1 MGLEQYEIWMF
12 RPNFF
17 LLWFVEKLFCTI
29 WQIYRI
35 LSCSVKVYH
44 SLKKGASFL
53 VNFSSGDRE
62 VVWDT
67 RCNVVLFFNPDNYC
81 LPHFFS
87 ICRFALLNVFSF
99 FFVHID
105 KRTKLEFSIFT
116 MKKSFFNKCVIAN
129 TFAWRYLL
137 WSFIPWLCPAVITS
151 SYQKVFLW
159 EDENI
164 ISKSR

>member
-1 MGLEQYEIWMF
+1 M
-12 RPNFF
+12 
-17 LLWFVEKLFCTI
+17 
-29 WQIYRI
+29 
-35 LSCSVKVYH
+35 
-44 SLKKGASFL
+44 
-53 VNFSSGDRE
+53 NFSSGDRE

-67 RCNVVLFFNPDNYC
+67 RYNVVLFFNPDNYC

-164 ISKSR
+164 ISKSRLKKNSCLREKEIHGTSLIRISQNLPTSTPMRIYWIWY

>member
-1 MGLEQYEIWMF
+1 M
-12 RPNFF
+12 
-17 LLWFVEKLFCTI
+17 
-29 WQIYRI
+29 
-35 LSCSVKVYH
+35 
-44 SLKKGASFL
+44 
-53 VNFSSGDRE
+53 NFSSGDRE

-67 RCNVVLFFNPDNYC
+67 RYNVVLFFNPDNYC

-137 WSFIPWLCPAVITS
+137 WSFIHDSATQWLQVLTRRFFFGKMKIFLSQDKKTS
-151 SYQKVFLW
+151 CLREKEIHGTSL
-159 EDENI
+159 I
-164 ISKSR
+164 RISQNLPTSTPMRIYWIWY